1 MNNIQEALSESIDR
15 VREILKELDNNKK
28 DRDIEKINIAIKG
41 SNTIAQS
48 AKAYAAIE
56 LLRYKAESAARR
68 NKFELE
74 NTFVDYN

>member
-1 MNNIQEALSESIDR
+1 MNNIQEALAESIDR
-15 VREILKELDNNKK
+15 VRNILIELDDNKK
-28 DRDIEKINIAIKG
+28 DRDIEKVNIAIKG

-48 AKAYAAIE
+48 AKAYAALE
-56 LLRYKAESAARR
+56 LLKIKAENSARR